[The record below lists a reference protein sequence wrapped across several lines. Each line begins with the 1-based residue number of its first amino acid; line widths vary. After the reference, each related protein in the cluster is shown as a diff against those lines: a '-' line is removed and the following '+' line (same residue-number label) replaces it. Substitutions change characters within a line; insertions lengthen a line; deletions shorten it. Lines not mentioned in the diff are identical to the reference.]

1 MKNLLVFLSIMLFAF
16 SITGTANATLI
27 QNGSFESGVN
37 PENSFSTLYP
47 GSTAIDYWTVISGSI
62 DYIGGYWD
70 AYEEEGRSIDM
81 DGYSP
86 GAISQTFDT
95 TSGFWYE
102 VLFYMAG
109 NPDTP
114 SSDTSLYEAYQLKQL
129 EVSVGSY
136 CESYAFDSSSS
147 SLSLL
152 DGGMGMGWSENSFIF
167 QALGNET
174 TLTFAS
180 LMPGNSPYG
189 PALDNV
195 RVTETAAP
203 VPEPAT
209 MLLLGTGLA
218 GLIGLRRKRLFKKT
232 H

>member
-1 MKNLLVFLSIMLFAF
+1 MKNLLVFLCIMLLAF
-16 SITGTANATLI
+16 SITGTANATPF
-27 QNGSFESGVN
+27 QNGGFESWQGDDLGS
-37 PENSFSTLYP
+37 PFLTMDS
-47 GSTAIDYWTVISGSI
+47 GSTAIDGWTVISGSI

-70 AYEEEGRSIDM
+70 ASEGERSIDM
-81 DGYSP
+81 DGLSP

-114 SSDTSLYEAYQLKQL
+114 PSDNSPYEAYQSKQL

-147 SLSLL
+147 LL
-152 DGGMGMGWSENSFIF
+152 HDGMGWIEKSLIF

-174 TLTFAS
+174 TLMFAS
-180 LMPGNSPYG
+180 LMPEDSPYG

-195 RVTETAAP
+195 RVTETAAQAP
-203 VPEPAT
+203 VPAT

-218 GLIGLRRKRLFKKT
+218 GLMGIRRKRLFKKT